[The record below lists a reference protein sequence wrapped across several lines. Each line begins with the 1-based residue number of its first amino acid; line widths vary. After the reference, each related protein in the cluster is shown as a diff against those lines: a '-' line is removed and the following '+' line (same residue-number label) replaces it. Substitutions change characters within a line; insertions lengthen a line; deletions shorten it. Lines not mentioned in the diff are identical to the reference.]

1 MNTEATEKP
10 AHQWHPAFY
19 AGIRIELETEENKL
33 IFENEHQLGTKPKE
47 IDVLIIKKNST
58 EPIQKNIGR
67 IFRTHNIVE
76 YKSPTDYL
84 SVDDFYK
91 VYAYACLYKSD
102 TATEGDIPAEAI
114 TISFVCKRYPRKMMK
129 HLQTSRSLTV
139 SPFEPGIYYITGDIF
154 PMQLIVTSELSEDN
168 NLWLRN
174 LTNDLK
180 SSDSA
185 RKLLRSY
192 EQHRHN
198 RNYKS
203 VMNIIMRANNELFQ
217 EEKGTMCEALLEL
230 MHDEIEAIVEEKEEL
245 AMERGMERGMEKGME
260 KGMEEGLRET
270 VKNFV

>member
-1 MNTEATEKP
+1 
-10 AHQWHPAFY
+10 
-19 AGIRIELETEENKL
+19 
-33 IFENEHQLGTKPKE
+33 
-47 IDVLIIKKNST
+47 
-58 EPIQKNIGR
+58 
-67 IFRTHNIVE
+67 
-76 YKSPTDYL
+76 
-84 SVDDFYK
+84 
-91 VYAYACLYKSD
+91 
-102 TATEGDIPAEAI
+102 
-114 TISFVCKRYPRKMMK
+114 
-129 HLQTSRSLTV
+129 
-139 SPFEPGIYYITGDIF
+139 
-154 PMQLIVTSELSEDN
+154 MQLIVTSELSEDN

-245 AMERGMERGMEKGME
+245 AMERGME
-260 KGMEEGLRET
+260 EGLRKTLPALFDAYKDLGLSLSEIIKSLVT
-270 VKNFV
+270 KLNISEDTAMEYVEKYM

>member
-1 MNTEATEKP
+1 MNTE
-10 AHQWHPAFY
+10 
-19 AGIRIELETEENKL
+19 
-33 IFENEHQLGTKPKE
+33 
-47 IDVLIIKKNST
+47 
-58 EPIQKNIGR
+58 
-67 IFRTHNIVE
+67 
-76 YKSPTDYL
+76 
-84 SVDDFYK
+84 
-91 VYAYACLYKSD
+91 
-102 TATEGDIPAEAI
+102 ATEGDIPAEAI

-154 PMQLIVTSELSEDN
+154 HMQLIVTSELSEDN

-245 AMERGMERGMEKGME
+245 AMEKGME
-260 KGMEEGLRET
+260 KGLRKTLPALFDAYKDLGLSLSEIIKSLVTKLNISEDTAMEYVE
-270 VKNFV
+270 KYM